1 MNSSK
6 KYSKLSVK
14 LLASVL
20 SVITLFPGV
29 TSCANAANARKRVG
43 LENSVVRKIK
53 DVGASTSSF
62 AKRGWIKIST
72 WVRNHPKTTIAI
84 GVTIGLAIV
93 GTTVG
98 IVCYRSHKN
107 KLAAEE
113 EAARKAAEA
122 EAARKAAEE
131 EAAKKAAEE
140 EAARKAAE
148 AAVSNPES
156 DDPLKNLT
164 DEKPQSAEQSTEEN
178 VAEGQPVK
186 QFKVKMSSEESVKIR
201 KDFLRL
207 SEEIENSISKCE
219 NSEVKEEMKKCGG
232 YIKALTD
239 DLKNGGLDKNVGGYF
254 CQRYN
259 DCFAA
264 LKKRDQEAK
273 DGENLSGK
281 LKKYYR
287 SLARM
292 YSEALLK

>member
-1 MNSSK
+1 M
-6 KYSKLSVK
+6 
-14 LLASVL
+14 
-20 SVITLFPGV
+20 
-29 TSCANAANARKRVG
+29 
-43 LENSVVRKIK
+43 
-53 DVGASTSSF
+53 
-62 AKRGWIKIST
+62 
-72 WVRNHPKTTIAI
+72 
-84 GVTIGLAIV
+84 
-93 GTTVG
+93 
-98 IVCYRSHKN
+98 
-107 KLAAEE
+107 
-113 EAARKAAEA
+113 
-122 EAARKAAEE
+122 
-131 EAAKKAAEE
+131 
-140 EAARKAAE
+140 
-148 AAVSNPES
+148 
-156 DDPLKNLT
+156 KNLT